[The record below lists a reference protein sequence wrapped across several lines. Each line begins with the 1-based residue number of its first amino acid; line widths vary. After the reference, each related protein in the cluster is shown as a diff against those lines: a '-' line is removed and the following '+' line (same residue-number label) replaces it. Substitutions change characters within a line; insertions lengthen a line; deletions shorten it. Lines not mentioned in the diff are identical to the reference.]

1 MSSSAITPGFPQAI
15 GPQPIATRPVGTSWI
30 ISRRDDLL
38 WFIGPAVISYL
49 ALGLMAAGFPITPIY
64 LTWFLFVDG
73 PHVMGTVTR
82 TYLDTRERKR
92 LGWFLWIIVP
102 FTLIGPVMV
111 WAGQSSLFYLFAICW
126 QHYHIAKQHVGFMML
141 WKAKNK
147 ERDPLDLKLDRWFML
162 ASTVLPLAIFVI
174 KTRLMEWWPAQLPA
188 EFIEWTATAA
198 YMLFAVMY
206 VARQVQKFRA
216 GIPLN
221 APKLM
226 LLAVLVPLQW
236 IAFLYAA
243 SFGADGIL
251 RAGITLGLFH
261 SFQYH
266 RLMWFH
272 NKNRYSGPGASEQYG
287 LAAFF
292 AKSFGNYI
300 VIALALHFALNV
312 LPSAYFPA
320 VQWLGAAIWGIPF
333 THYML
338 DSKIWRVRGDK
349 ELAAALRI

>member
-1 MSSSAITPGFPQAI
+1 MSASAITAAI
-15 GPQPIATRPVGTSWI
+15 PQPLGIRPAGTSWI
-30 ISRRDDLL
+30 ISRRDDLV
-38 WFIGPAVISYL
+38 WFIGPAAISYL

-64 LTWFLFVDG
+64 LTWFLAVDG

-82 TYLDTRERKR
+82 TYMDKRERKR
-92 LGWFLWIIVP
+92 LGWFLWVIVP
-102 FTLIGPVMV
+102 FSIIGPVMV
-111 WAGQSSLFYLFAICW
+111 WAGQSSLFYLFAVCW
-126 QHYHIAKQHVGFMML
+126 QHYHIAKQHLGFMML

-147 ERDPLDLKLDRWFML
+147 ERDPLDLKLDRSFLL
-162 ASTVLPLAIFVI
+162 ASTALPLAFFVV
-174 KTRLMEWWPAQLPA
+174 KTRLMDWRPLQQPLQFLGW
-188 EFIEWTATAA
+188 AA
-198 YMLFAVMY
+198 AAVYGIFAMIY
-206 VARQVQKFRA
+206 VGRQVQRFRA
-216 GIPLN
+216 GTPLN
-221 APKLM
+221 SPKLM

-243 SFGADGIL
+243 SFGPDGIL
-251 RAGITLGLFH
+251 RAGIALGLFH

-266 RLMWFH
+266 RLIWFH
-272 NKNRYSGPGASEQYG
+272 NKNRYSAPGAREQYG
-287 LAAFF
+287 MAAYF

-300 VIALALHFALNV
+300 IVALALHFALNV

-320 VQWLGAAIWGIPF
+320 VQWLQAAIWGLPF

>member
-1 MSSSAITPGFPQAI
+1 MSTSAITPAI
-15 GPQPIATRPVGTSWI
+15 SQPIGMRPAGTTWI

-38 WFIGPAVISYL
+38 WFIGPAAISYL

-64 LTWFLFVDG
+64 LTWFLAVDG

-82 TYLDTRERKR
+82 TYMDKRERKR
-92 LGWFLWIIVP
+92 LGLFLWIIVP
-102 FTLIGPVMV
+102 FCLIGPLMV
-111 WAGQSSLFYLFAICW
+111 WAGQASLFYLFAVCW
-126 QHYHIAKQHVGFMML
+126 LHYHIAKQHMGFMML

-162 ASTVLPLAIFVI
+162 SSTVLPLALFVI
-174 KTRLMEWWPAQLPA
+174 KTRLMAFQAVQFLGWA
-188 EFIEWTATAA
+188 ATAA
-198 YMLFAVMY
+198 YAVFALIW
-206 VARQVQKFRA
+206 VARQLQKFRA
-216 GIPLN
+216 GLPLN

-272 NKNRYSGPGASEQYG
+272 NKNRYSVPQAKEQYG
-287 LAAFF
+287 MAAFF
-292 AKSFGNYI
+292 AKSLGNYVI
-300 VIALALHFALNV
+300 IALALHFALNV
-312 LPSAYFPA
+312 LPQAYFPA
-320 VQWLGAAIWGIPF
+320 VQWLQAAIWGMPF

-349 ELAAALRI
+349 ELAAALHI

>member
-1 MSSSAITPGFPQAI
+1 MSSSAITPPFS
-15 GPQPIATRPVGTSWI
+15 QPIGIRPAATSWI

-38 WFIGPAVISYL
+38 WFIGPAAVSYL
-49 ALGLMAAGFPITPIY
+49 ALGLLVAGFPFTPIY

-82 TYLDTRERKR
+82 TYMDKRERKR

-102 FTLIGPVMV
+102 FVLIGPIMV
-111 WAGQSSLFYLFAICW
+111 WAGQSSLFYLFAVCW
-126 QHYHIAKQHVGFMML
+126 QHYHIAKQHLGFMML

-147 ERDPLDLKLDRWFML
+147 ERDPIDLKLDRWFML

-174 KTRLMEWWPAQLPA
+174 KTRLMDWRPAQWL
-188 EFIEWTATAA
+188 EWSAMVA
-198 YMLFAVMY
+198 YGLFALIY
-206 VARQVQKFRA
+206 VLHQVKKFRA
-216 GIPLN
+216 GTPLN
-221 APKLM
+221 LPKLM

-243 SFGADGIL
+243 SFGPDGVL
-251 RAGITLGLFH
+251 RAGIILGLFH

-272 NKNRYSGPGASEQYG
+272 NKNRYSAPQANEQFG

-292 AKSFGNYI
+292 AKSLGNYLI
-300 VIALALHFALNV
+300 VAIALHFALNV
-312 LPSAYFPA
+312 LPQAYFPA

>member
-1 MSSSAITPGFPQAI
+1 MSTSAMTPAI
-15 GPQPIATRPVGTSWI
+15 SQPMGTRPAGTSWI
-30 ISRRDDLL
+30 ISRRDDLI
-38 WFIGPAVISYL
+38 WFIGPAAISYL
-49 ALGLMAAGFPITPIY
+49 ALGLMVAGFPITPIY
-64 LTWFLFVDG
+64 LTWFLAVDG

-82 TYLDTRERKR
+82 TYMDKRERKR
-92 LGWFLWIIVP
+92 LGWLLWVIVP
-102 FTLIGPVMV
+102 FSIIGPLIV
-111 WAGQSSLFYLFAICW
+111 WAGQSSLFYLFAVCW

-162 ASTVLPLAIFVI
+162 SSTVLPLAFFVV
-174 KTRLMEWWPAQLPA
+174 KTRLMDWRPVQWPLQCLGWSVA
-188 EFIEWTATAA
+188 AA
-198 YMLFAVMY
+198 YGIFAAIY
-206 VARQVQKFRA
+206 VARQVQKFRT
-216 GIPLN
+216 GRPLN
-221 APKLM
+221 FPKLM

-272 NKNRYSGPGASEQYG
+272 NKNRYSGPEAREQYG
-287 LAAFF
+287 VAAFF
-292 AKSFGNYI
+292 AKSFSNYI
-300 VIALALHFALNV
+300 IIALALHFALNV

-320 VQWLGAAIWGIPF
+320 VQWLQAAIWGLPF

>member
-1 MSSSAITPGFPQAI
+1 MSSSAITPAFPQ
-15 GPQPIATRPVGTSWI
+15 TVSSRPPGTSWI

-38 WFIGPAVISYL
+38 WFIGPAAISYL
-49 ALGLMAAGFPITPIY
+49 ALALMAAGFPITPIY

-102 FTLIGPVMV
+102 FCLIGPMMV
-111 WAGQSSLFYLFAICW
+111 WAGQSSLFYLFAVCW
-126 QHYHIAKQHVGFMML
+126 QHYHIAKQHMGFMML

-147 ERDPLDLKLDRWFML
+147 ERDPIDMKLDRWFML
-162 ASTVLPLAIFVI
+162 TSTVLPLAIFVI
-174 KTRLMEWWPAQLPA
+174 QTRLMDWEPARFPAQVL
-188 EFIEWTATAA
+188 EWTATAA
-198 YMLFAVMY
+198 YIVFAAIY
-206 VARQVQKFRA
+206 VVHQVRKFRA
-216 GIPLN
+216 GTPLN
-221 APKLM
+221 VPKLM

-272 NKNRYSGPGASEQYG
+272 NKNRYSGPAASEQYG

-300 VIALALHFALNV
+300 VIALVLHFALNV

-320 VQWLGAAIWGIPF
+320 VQWLAAAIWGIPF